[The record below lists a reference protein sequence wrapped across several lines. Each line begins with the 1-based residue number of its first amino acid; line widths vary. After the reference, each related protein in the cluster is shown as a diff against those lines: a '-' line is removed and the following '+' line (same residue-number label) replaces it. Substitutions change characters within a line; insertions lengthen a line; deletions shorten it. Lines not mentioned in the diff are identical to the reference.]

1 MIKKKILNLLFFQ
14 CHTDIIIYIKKNFI
28 SILIEQLSK
37 IFKLCNSVYGYE
49 IEVFKFIANLY
60 YKNNYPLQFLNF

>member
-37 IFKLCNSVYGYE
+37 IFKLCNSFYGYE

-60 YKNNYPLQFLNF
+60 YKNNYTLQFLNF